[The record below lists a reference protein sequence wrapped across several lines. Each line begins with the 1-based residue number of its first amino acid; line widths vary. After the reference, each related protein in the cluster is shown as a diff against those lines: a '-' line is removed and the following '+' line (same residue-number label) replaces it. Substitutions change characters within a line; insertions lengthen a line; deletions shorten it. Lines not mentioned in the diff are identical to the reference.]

1 MLRRSLECALAQ
13 PAPGGAYTLTQPTR
27 PCPGTLP
34 EQFLS
39 STPGRRPPPP
49 PPPPPDAMLSGA
61 REQGDRADTARL
73 AADER
78 KAATEA
84 WPRGG
89 RSGFGSDER
98 DQYLDDVV
106 G

>member
-1 MLRRSLECALAQ
+1 
-13 PAPGGAYTLTQPTR
+13 
-27 PCPGTLP
+27 
-34 EQFLS
+34 
-39 STPGRRPPPP
+39 
-49 PPPPPDAMLSGA
+49 MLSGA

-84 WPRGG
+84 RAEGS
-89 RSGFGSDER
+89 RAGFGSDER
-98 DQYLDDVV
+98 DQYLDEVV